1 VRVLPAPA
9 PAQVGGGAL
18 GAALL
23 VGAALGS
30 AVYAVVVSVMARWP
44 GVLHARGSGGAARPA
59 LVAVVAVPLAIAGVV
74 LFAASRPA
82 PARNLVAMAW
92 VGFGAA
98 WVAWGLVEQHLLG
111 TFVLAPG
118 AAAAGEWDAM
128 FHAVG
133 LVMAGVGTSLLSAG
147 GQRGPST

>member
-1 VRVLPAPA
+1 MP
-9 PAQVGGGAL
+9 L

-23 VGAALGS
+23 LGTAVGSG
-30 AVYAVVVSVMARWP
+30 VYATVVSVLARWP
-44 GVLHARGSGGAARPA
+44 AIVRARGAGGAARPL
-59 LVAVVAVPLAIAGVV
+59 LVTLVAVPLALAGVA
-74 LFAASRPA
+74 LLATSRGA

-118 AAAAGEWDAM
+118 AAAAGEWDAI

-133 LVMAGVGTSLLSAG
+133 LAMAGAGTSLLSAG
-147 GQRGPST
+147 GDRTPST

>member
-1 VRVLPAPA
+1 MLAPA
-9 PAQVGGGAL
+9 PPHLGSRAL

-23 VGAALGS
+23 IGTALGS
-30 AVYAVVVSVMARWP
+30 AAYALVVSVLAHWP
-44 GVLHARGSGGAARPA
+44 SIVRAHGSGGAARPA
-59 LVAVVAVPLAIAGVV
+59 LVAAVAVPLAVAGVV
-74 LFAASRPA
+74 LSATSRGGAA
-82 PARNLVAMAW
+82 ARNLVAMVW
-92 VGFGAA
+92 VGVGAA

-133 LVMAGVGTSLLSAG
+133 LVTAGVGTSLLSAG
-147 GQRGPST
+147 GARTPST